1 MLNLLVIR
9 SAIPADLAKFYAH
22 FGYDFDYHRHGAGP
36 WHYAATM
43 AGLTLEI
50 YPLEKLQSAPD
61 KHLRLGF
68 LVTDVDEMLE
78 RMDAEVL
85 SKPTDSE
92 WGRRAVVVDP
102 EGRRVELAQI

>member
-22 FGYDFDYHRHGAGP
+22 FGYDFDFHRHGAGP

-43 AGLTLEI
+43 AGLTMEI
-50 YPLEKLQSAPD
+50 YPLGKAQSEPD

-68 LVTDVDEMLE
+68 VVADVDEILE
-78 RMDAEVL
+78 RLDTEIL
-85 SKPTDSE
+85 SIPKDSE

-102 EGRRVELAQI
+102 EGRRVELVQI